1 MFGSVFSPRG
11 LQHRLIRMEGGR
23 PTARMYY
30 SQQSCANLL
39 VSVLGLTKAVG
50 ENIEEGQE
58 ERSCSAVRTGFAST
72 SAAVHSEASKESLM
86 F

>member
-1 MFGSVFSPRG
+1 
-11 LQHRLIRMEGGR
+11 MEGGR

-58 ERSCSAVRTGFAST
+58 ERSCSAVRAGFAST
-72 SAAVHSEASKESLM
+72 SAAVHSEASKVSHVLRCLHI
-86 F
+86 